1 MDWDQRSDRQSR
13 TAINVLLSVLAAVF
27 VAGMGFVAYHFLRA
41 EGGRADATETIVAAQ
56 AIVNNKFSSSGG
68 VHYAPAVETTVENL
82 DEGRVKVAGTV
93 QVVGPDGRTETFS
106 YTCIMHQG
114 DDGWMADDVTLV
126 PI

>member
-1 MDWDQRSDRQSR
+1 MDWDERSDRRSR
-13 TAINVLLSVLAAVF
+13 TAIYVLLGVLAAVF
-27 VAGMGFVAYHFLRA
+27 VAGMGFVVYHFVRPA
-41 EGGRADATETIVAAQ
+41 GGGSDTTDTIVAAQ
-56 AIVNNKFSSSGG
+56 AIVNNKFSGG
-68 VHYAPAVETTVENL
+68 SIHYAPAVETTVENL

-93 QVVGPDGRTETFS
+93 QVVGHDGRTETFS